1 MNAADVMTRQV
12 ITVGPD
18 TPLIEAAKLMLKHR
32 IGGLPVVGDGKAL
45 VGIVTEGDFLHR
57 AETGTER
64 RRPRWLEFIIGP
76 GQLATEYT
84 QSSGRKVNE
93 VMTGTVHSVGEDA
106 ALEEVVN
113 LMERHR
119 VKRLPVVRGRK
130 LVGIV
135 TRANLV
141 RAVVG
146 LAHEARPAVGA
157 ATAEIRQRLLDELK
171 KHAWAPAIRVAVKD
185 GVVQLTGVLND
196 ERQRAA
202 LRVAAENI
210 TGVKEVVDNLVWVEP
225 QSGLVLEGS

>member
-1 MNAADVMTRQV
+1 MTRQV
-12 ITVGPD
+12 VTVGPD

-32 IGGLPVVGDGKAL
+32 IGGLPVVDAGKTL

-57 AETGTER
+57 AETGTQR
-64 RRPRWLEFIIGP
+64 RRARWLEFLIGP
-76 GQLATEYT
+76 GQLATEYAHST
-84 QSSGRKVNE
+84 GRKVHE
-93 VMTGTVHSVGEDA
+93 VMTDTVHSVSEGT

-119 VKRLPVVRGRK
+119 VKRLPVLRGKK

-146 LAHEARPAVGA
+146 LAHEARPASVSDS
-157 ATAEIRQRLLDELK
+157 EIRRLLLDELK
-171 KHAWAPAIRVAVKD
+171 KHSWAPAIRVAVKD

-196 ERQRAA
+196 ERQRPA

-210 TGVKEVVDNLVWVEP
+210 PGVKEVVDNLVWVEP

>member
-32 IGGLPVVGDGKAL
+32 IGGLPVVDAGKAL

-57 AETGTER
+57 AETGTQR
-64 RRPRWLEFIIGP
+64 RRSRWLEFIIGP

-84 QSSGRKVNE
+84 QSSGRKVDE
-93 VMTGTVHSVGEDA
+93 VMTGTVHSVNEGT

-119 VKRLPVVRGRK
+119 VKRLPVLRGKK

-146 LAHEARPAVGA
+146 LAHEARPASVSDS
-157 ATAEIRQRLLDELK
+157 EIRRRLLDELK
-171 KHAWAPAIRVAVKD
+171 KHSWAPAIRVAVKD
-185 GVVQLTGVLND
+185 GVVQLTGVLSD
-196 ERQRAA
+196 ERQRPA

-210 TGVKEVVDNLVWVEP
+210 PGVKEVVDNLVWVEP